1 MDDYRDFYAADG
13 PTVWSTDWKEIDS
26 RKELEGGETHRAKVG
41 EDESGKEAPDEP
53 WPSRYNPRQR
63 VVRLE

>member
-26 RKELEGGETHRAKVG
+26 RKELEGGETHRAKVA

-53 WPSRYNPRQR
+53 WPSR
-63 VVRLE
+63 